1 MASIDVVWRVAFGL
15 QATDG
20 LKVTRFMRSLAKR
33 HAAGEL
39 DFEEIF
45 QALHNYHLNYGD
57 RLSYRAR
64 EADTVATRIA
74 RLLFESPLEF
84 ELSPEFLLR
93 LHKYLFEGFIPEDSR
108 AGAFRSIDIAKWE
121 RVLGGASVEYAP
133 AVELPRLISGEFEA
147 AAAVDWAALS
157 PAARVDTARAFVSR
171 VWHAHPFR
179 EGNTRTSA
187 LFTVL
192 LLRWLSIEVDPSP
205 FVRRAH
211 YFRDALVLDNA
222 PEGTVTAGRD
232 SSRYLRVF
240 FARLTP
246 AVYAESNTKSGAVG
260 SAKLPRYPRLPGHLF

>member
-1 MASIDVVWRVAFGL
+1 MVWRVAFGL

-33 HAAGEL
+33 HSAGEL
-39 DFEEIF
+39 NFESIF

-108 AGAFRSIDIAKWE
+108 AGAFRSIDLAKRE
-121 RVLGGASVEYAP
+121 RVLGGASVAYAP
-133 AVELPRLISGEFEA
+133 AVELPRLIAGEFESA
-147 AAAVDWAALS
+147 VSVDWFALET
-157 PAARVDTARAFVSR
+157 ADRVAVARGFVSR

-192 LLRWLSIEVDPSP
+192 LLRWLGIEVNIEP

-222 PEGTVTAGRD
+222 PGGTTAASSD

-240 FARLTP
+240 FARLT
-246 AVYAESNTKSGAVG
+246 N
-260 SAKLPRYPRLPGHLF
+260 AKPLPRYPRLPGHLF